1 VQPAGIVA
9 ASQEGAEARVML
21 WPLPKF
27 PLLLFFALN
36 STREQ
41 GMLQKALTLM
51 FALAGIFVCVGCT
64 TTSHYLYATIPSA
77 NELAVYRED
86 PVAGVLTQITGSP
99 YTVGDGAHSVVV
111 APSGQF
117 LYVANPG
124 QDENDV
130 SLFSINSYGQLTEI
144 FPRASVAPLGSQPE
158 KLVMDPSGNYLYV
171 MNAGSNNITVFSI
184 DTKTG
189 VLTEIAGSPFQI
201 GLAPLNMTITPSGK
215 FMFVT
220 ASNAPLGL
228 IAGFSVTAGKLQLA
242 NLTSSAGLNPFGIAI
257 NPAGNYL
264 YIGNTSSNSISV
276 FSISSAGALTQVPES
291 PLEDIYN
298 GPVALQ
304 IDPKGQF
311 LYVANQASN
320 NVAVYS
326 ITAST
331 GLPVGLTTSTTTFS
345 FITESTPSVLTF
357 DPDGGHLYIGSQATT
372 AGIQAFEVTD
382 GNLNP
387 VFTYKTGNAI
397 SSIAVAP

>member
-1 VQPAGIVA
+1 
-9 ASQEGAEARVML
+9 
-21 WPLPKF
+21 
-27 PLLLFFALN
+27 
-36 STREQ
+36 
-41 GMLQKALTLM
+41 MLQKALTLM

>member
-1 VQPAGIVA
+1 
-9 ASQEGAEARVML
+9 ML
-21 WPLPKF
+21 
-27 PLLLFFALN
+27 
-36 STREQ
+36 R
-41 GMLQKALTLM
+41 KALAVM
-51 FALAGIFVCVGCT
+51 FALAGILVCVGCT

-77 NELAVYRED
+77 NQLAVYRED
-86 PVAGVLTQITGSP
+86 PIAGVLTQITGSP

-111 APSGQF
+111 APSGQY

-130 SLFSINSYGQLTEI
+130 SLFSINNSGELTEI
-144 FPRASVAPLGSQPE
+144 FPRSSVAPLGSEPE

-171 MNAGSNNITVFSI
+171 MNAGSDNISVFSI
-184 DTKTG
+184 DTKSG
-189 VLTEIAGSPFQI
+189 VLTEISGSPFPI
-201 GLAPLNMTITPSGK
+201 GLVPLNMAITPAGK

-220 ASNAPLGL
+220 ASNSPLGL
-228 IAGFSVTAGKLQLA
+228 IAGFSVTAGKVQLVS
-242 NLTSSAGLNPFGIAI
+242 LTSSAGLNPFGMAI
-257 NPAGNYL
+257 DPAGNYL
-264 YIGNTSSNSISV
+264 YIGNTSSNSIAI
-276 FSISSAGALTQVPES
+276 FSISSTGALTQVPES

-331 GLPVGLTTSTTTFS
+331 GLPVGLTTSTSTFS
-345 FITESTPSVLTF
+345 FITESTPSVLAF
-357 DPDGGHLYIGSQATT
+357 DPTGANLYIGSQATT

-397 SSIAVAP
+397 SSIALAP

>member
-1 VQPAGIVA
+1 
-9 ASQEGAEARVML
+9 ML
-21 WPLPKF
+21 
-27 PLLLFFALN
+27 
-36 STREQ
+36 R
-41 GMLQKALTLM
+41 KALALV

-86 PVAGVLTQITGSP
+86 PIAGVLTQITGSP
-99 YTVGDGAHSVVV
+99 YTVGDGAHSVVI
-111 APSGQF
+111 APSGQY

-130 SLFSINSYGQLTEI
+130 SQFSINTYGELTEI
-144 FPRASVAPLGSQPE
+144 FPRSSVAPLGSQPE
-158 KLVMDPSGNYLYV
+158 TLVMDPSGNYLYV
-171 MNAGSNNITVFSI
+171 MNGGSNNITVFSV

-201 GLAPLNMTITPSGK
+201 GLVPLNMAITPSGK

-220 ASNAPLGL
+220 ASSSPFGL
-228 IAGFSVTAGKLQLA
+228 IAGFSVTAGKLQLVS
-242 NLTSSAGLNPFGIAI
+242 LTNSAGLNPFGIAVD
-257 NPAGNYL
+257 PAGNYL
-264 YIGNTSSNSISV
+264 YIGNTSSNSIAI
-276 FSISSAGALTQVPES
+276 FSIGSTGTLTQVPES

-320 NVAVYS
+320 NLAVYS
-326 ITAST
+326 ITASS

-345 FITESTPSVLTF
+345 FITESTPSVITF
-357 DPDGGHLYIGSQATT
+357 DPDGGHLYIGSEATT
-372 AGIQAFEVTD
+372 AGIQAFQVTD